1 VSSAAA
7 QSNLL
12 DTDVTLAVENDL
24 KEEYMPSIVI
34 NAPRSQ
40 VEENDKKSFDNTFKT
55 GVGDG
60 YAINRNL
67 FSQIYP
73 GCKVVLLSKDQKVR
87 AEGELVRL
95 VPSFKTGN
103 GIQRYDVY
111 VKDFKR
117 VPYVPERLNRNGV
130 AVII

>member
-1 VSSAAA
+1 
-7 QSNLL
+7 
-12 DTDVTLAVENDL
+12 
-24 KEEYMPSIVI
+24 MPSLVI
-34 NAPRSQ
+34 NAPRNQ
-40 VEENDKKSFDNTFKT
+40 VHENKKKSFDSTFGT

-73 GCKVVLLSKDQKVR
+73 GCGVVLLSKDQKLR
-87 AEGELVRL
+87 AEGKLVKL

-117 VPYVPERLNRNGV
+117 VPYLPERLNRNGV
-130 AVII
+130 AVIV